1 MFESE
6 NLTQIIDLTQ
16 VSAICVAMLVIG
28 VTIGMYVEKVFQWRS
43 KKTTNNDSNLNLTEE
58 QKELLKTKPEK
69 VLTFW
74 NLSSATVVD
83 CLFWG
88 FTGTE
93 THCSNYGWQ
102 STIW

>member
-83 CLFWG
+83 CF
-88 FTGTE
+88 F
-93 THCSNYGWQ
+93 
-102 STIW
+102 